1 MSVSAGSSPARR
13 VTALDA
19 LLSAL
24 DTGLR
29 ALTGTC
35 RAQRPSPAS
44 GPDTLSRQARR
55 RAGAVMR
62 VNHCGEICAQA
73 LYQGQAL
80 TTRNPATRRFLLAA
94 GRDEEDHLAWCRQ
107 RLRELGSRPSLLDP
121 PFYGASFLLGA
132 IAGGCG
138 DRASL
143 AFLEATEQQVGQH
156 LTRHLRLLPEEDVN
170 SRTILAAMRT
180 DEERH
185 RQDAERRGGTT
196 FPPAVKRMMGLASRA
211 MTETTY
217 RI

>member
-1 MSVSAGSSPARR
+1 MP
-13 VTALDA
+13 ALDA

-24 DTGLR
+24 DTGVR
-29 ALTGTC
+29 TLTGAA
-35 RAQRPSPAS
+35 RPQRPSPAT
-44 GPDTLSRQARR
+44 GPCQLGRRARR

-80 TTRNPATRRFLLAA
+80 TTRDPATRRFLLAA
-94 GRDEEDHLAWCRQ
+94 GREEEDHLAWCRQ

-121 PFYGASFLLGA
+121 AFYGASFLLGA

-138 DRASL
+138 DRTSM
-143 AFLEATEQQVGQH
+143 AFLEATEQQVGKH
-156 LTRHLRLLPEEDVN
+156 LERHLRLLPAEDAN
-170 SRTILAAMRT
+170 SRAILTAMRA

-185 RQDAERRGGTT
+185 RQNAAQRERAT
-196 FPPAVKRMMGLASRA
+196 FPPAVKRVMGIASRV

-217 RI
+217 RF

>member
-1 MSVSAGSSPARR
+1 M
-13 VTALDA
+13 TALDA
-19 LLSAL
+19 LFSAL

-29 ALTGTC
+29 TLTGAC
-35 RAQRPSPAS
+35 RAQRPSPTV
-44 GPDTLSRQARR
+44 GPEDLGRQARR

-80 TTRNPATRRFLLAA
+80 AARNPATRRFLLAA

-121 PFYGASFLLGA
+121 AFYGASFLLGA

-138 DRASL
+138 DRASM

-156 LTRHLRLLPEEDVN
+156 LARHLRLLPEEDVN
-170 SRTILAAMRT
+170 SRAILAAMRD

-185 RQDAERRGGTT
+185 RQDAERRGSAT

-217 RI
+217 HI